1 MMLWK
6 LPFMLARLV
15 PYRLRLYIVM
25 NAACD
30 AATGE
35 WSHVEAPAVTIS
47 DMLKRMK

>member
-1 MMLWK
+1 MFWWK

-15 PYRLRLYIVM
+15 PYKLRYYVVL

-30 AATGE
+30 SCTGE

-47 DMLKRMK
+47 DMLQRMK